1 MVQIFIVIC
10 GIFIVGLIVLG
21 SLASKLYDDN
31 ISLRDQISSYTKELG
46 KEKKKNTETMP
57 FKKGGKAIMPNWN
70 LVYNQGEP
78 IEKKFKVT
86 YEVDITDVSSDK
98 VKVKA
103 TNVIGEDS
111 VGNDPKNRAGI
122 LSIMQE
128 KWVNKSLIEIVVD
141 DSMRRDAKLQELLGE
156 DN

>member
-1 MVQIFIVIC
+1 
-10 GIFIVGLIVLG
+10 
-21 SLASKLYDDN
+21 
-31 ISLRDQISSYTKELG
+31 LRDQISSYTKELV
-46 KEKKKNTETMP
+46 KEKKKNNEVMP
-57 FKKGGKAIMPNWN
+57 FKKGGKAIMHNYP

-86 YEVDITDVSSDK
+86 YEVDIIDVSSDK

-103 TNVIGEDS
+103 TNVISEDS
-111 VGNDPKNRAGI
+111 VGKDPKNRAGI

-128 KWVNKSLIEIVVD
+128 SWVNKSLIEIVVD

-156 DN
+156 E